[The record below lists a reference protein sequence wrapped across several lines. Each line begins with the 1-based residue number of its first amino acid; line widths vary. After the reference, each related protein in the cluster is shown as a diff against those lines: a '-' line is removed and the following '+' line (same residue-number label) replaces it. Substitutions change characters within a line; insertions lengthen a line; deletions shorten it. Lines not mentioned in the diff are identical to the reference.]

1 MNWLKLLLKSKWW
14 RRLTNKYFLAAVF
27 FSFWMIFIDRSSV
40 LIQYE
45 LDSKLKALEDGIN
58 FYKKELKNTENQI
71 EALSSD
77 PQKLERFARETFWM
91 HKPGEQVILVE
102 PLKYKE

>member
-1 MNWLKLLLKSKWW
+1 MLCCNTGNSL
-14 RRLTNKYFLAAVF
+14 RRLQNEKV
-27 FSFWMIFIDRSSV
+27 
-40 LIQYE
+40 
-45 LDSKLKALEDGIN
+45 KN

-102 PLKYKE
+102 PLKDKE